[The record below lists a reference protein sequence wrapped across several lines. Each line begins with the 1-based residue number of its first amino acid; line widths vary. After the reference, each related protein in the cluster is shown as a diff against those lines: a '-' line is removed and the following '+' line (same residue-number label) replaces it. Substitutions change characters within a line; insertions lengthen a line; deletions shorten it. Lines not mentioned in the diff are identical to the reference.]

1 MSPGRS
7 SAKRMADSKGAG
19 ILTVTKQA
27 KEILEHLTGVGL
39 DCLKCNEL
47 LFSVFDKLYIKA
59 YGCCYTCTEDDKVS
73 DCQAENI
80 FSIINTL

>member
-7 SAKRMADSKGAG
+7 SAKRIADPKGAG

-27 KEILEHLTGVGL
+27 KEILEHLSSVGL
-39 DCLKCNEL
+39 DCLKCDEL

-59 YGCCYTCTEDDKVS
+59 YGCCYTCTEDEEVGKR
-73 DCQAENI
+73 QADNI
-80 FSIINTL
+80 FSIIDTL